1 MDEISGWL
9 FDLYEHPERGIILWV
24 ISDTGERLRLRMDFA
39 ITLYAAGDTTRLREA
54 WRYLKGRAQLAR
66 TKRRDLFMGERDVMA
81 VTFDCTEKI
90 FHDLHTR
97 FPELDY
103 YDADISITLRFIART
118 DCHLLGRCRITT
130 QGERIQSIEP
140 LTSPWSMEH
149 EPIPLRIMRMAPDA
163 NPVFRPPTRLKV
175 QTERG
180 AYIQSIEPLRPFLI
194 SLQADIRR
202 YDPDLLLT
210 EHGDSWLLPKLIEWE
225 QESGL
230 RVDLNRDRGRQVQTR
245 KANSY
250 FTYGQIVY
258 RGAQSHLFGRWH
270 IDRRNAMLFNDYELE
285 GVLEQARVTG
295 LGVQE
300 MARKSPGAGITA
312 LQMIAALK
320 NEVMIPLTKQQ
331 AETAKTLAGLIQ
343 ADKGGLIYQPII
355 GVHQDVAQIDFTSM
369 YPGIIVHHNISPET
383 LNVQNAP
390 MGLIPQA
397 LKPLLEK
404 RIAMKDRMQ
413 QLDERD
419 YRMHALKERSA
430 ALKWLLVVCFG
441 YLGYKYARFGRIE
454 SHEAVTSI
462 SRELMLQA
470 KEIAE
475 DMGFTVLHMY
485 VDSLFVK
492 KEGARDKQDFEPLLK
507 AIYKQTRIPIALDGV
522 YRWICFLPSKRDAR
536 IPVPNRYFG
545 VFQDGSIKYR
555 GIAAR
560 RRDTPYWVRKIQLK
574 VLNCLA
580 QARSL
585 AEVQAYLSEAEQIVI
600 QAKRDLRNKHV
611 PLEEL
616 VVTQSLSRAVEQY
629 RVSSPSARV
638 ALQLQTAGIL
648 TAPGQFMRFIFTRGK
663 ERVRAWELGVDE
675 KIVDVEKYIVLVNR
689 AIGELDQ
696 VISEKELVLF
706 NMNNGLRRPM
716 QAESLPQF
724 MQVHQASSNRPERV
738 PDKAKGTCSPSS
750 KN

>member
-1 MDEISGWL
+1 MDEITGWL

-24 ISDTGERLRLRMDFA
+24 ITDAGERLRLRMDFA
-39 ITLYAAGDTTRLREA
+39 VTLYAAGDTARLREA
-54 WRYLKGRAQLAR
+54 WRTLRGRTQLAR
-66 TKRRDLFMGERDVMA
+66 IKRRDLFLGERDVMA
-81 VTFDCTEKI
+81 VTFDCAEKI
-90 FHDLHTR
+90 FHDLHAQ

-103 YDADISITLRFIART
+103 YDADIPISLRFIART

-130 QGERIQSIEP
+130 QGEWVQSIVP
-140 LTSPWSMEH
+140 LSSPWKVEH
-149 EPIPLRIMRMAPDA
+149 EPIPLRIMRLVPDA
-163 NPVFRPPTRLKV
+163 NPVFRPPTQLKV

-194 SLQADIRR
+194 SLQADIQR

-210 EHGDSWLLPKLIEWE
+210 EHGDGWLIPRLIEWGRE
-225 QESGL
+225 TGL

-270 IDRRNAMLFNDYELE
+270 IDRRNAMLFSEYELE
-285 GVLEQARVTG
+285 GVLEQSRVTG
-295 LGVQE
+295 LNVQE

-312 LQMIAALK
+312 LQMVAALK

-331 AETAKTLAGLIQ
+331 SENPKTLAGLIR

-369 YPGIIVHHNISPET
+369 YPGIIVDHNISPEALET
-383 LNVQNAP
+383 PNAP

-404 RIAMKDRMQ
+404 RIAMKDLVQ

-419 YRMHALKERSA
+419 FRMRALKERAA

-441 YLGYKYARFGRIE
+441 YLGYKNARFGRIE

-462 SRELMLQA
+462 SRELMLQS

-485 VDSLFVK
+485 VDSLFVQ
-492 KEGARDKQDFEPLLK
+492 KEGTRDKRDFEPLLK
-507 AIYKQTRIPIALDGV
+507 AINEQTRIPIALDGV
-522 YRWICFLPSKRDAR
+522 YRWVCFLPSKRDAR
-536 IPVPNRYFG
+536 RPVPNRYFG
-545 VFQDGSIKYR
+545 VFRTCTEHGRSDGSIKYR

-560 RRDTPYWVRKIQLK
+560 RRDTPYWVKKIQLK

-580 QARSL
+580 QAGSL
-585 AEVQAYLSEAEQIVI
+585 AEVQDYLPEAEQIVI
-600 QAKRDLRNKHV
+600 QAQRDLRNGHV

-629 RVSSPSARV
+629 RVPSPAARA
-638 ALQLQTAGIL
+638 ALQLQAAGTP
-648 TAPGQFMRFIFTRGK
+648 TAPGQFMRFVYVRGR
-663 ERVRAWELGVDE
+663 ERVRVWELGVDG
-675 KIVDVEKYIVLVNR
+675 KTVDVKRYIDLLSRAVEEILGEFTGDPPLLFACMASRSVPTPHVQPNR
-689 AIGELDQ
+689 
-696 VISEKELVLF
+696 
-706 NMNNGLRRPM
+706 
-716 QAESLPQF
+716 
-724 MQVHQASSNRPERV
+724 
-738 PDKAKGTCSPSS
+738 
-750 KN
+750 